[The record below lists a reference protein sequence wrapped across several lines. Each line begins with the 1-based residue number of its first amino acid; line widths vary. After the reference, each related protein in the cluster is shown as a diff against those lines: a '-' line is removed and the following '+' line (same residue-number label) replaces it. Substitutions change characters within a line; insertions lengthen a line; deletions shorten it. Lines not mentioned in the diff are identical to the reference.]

1 MTAVASRS
9 RTVRPRM
16 LGLADQG
23 TRVSHAEFARAKFEE
38 PWRYER
44 VMGRLVVM
52 PPSGDAHVG
61 STEPIRDYLGAY
73 KLSHS
78 DVLEMVVS
86 EAWFFIDEET
96 DRIADIGVYLVSP
109 GAKKPIPK
117 RIPDWVCEIVSAG
130 SEERDYI
137 AKRHEYEQAGVREYV
152 IFDRAQHRATVLRRV
167 RGRFQETQLRPSDTY
182 HTPLLPGLAIPLQAI
197 IG

>member
-1 MTAVASRS
+1 MTATFTRRRPVRS
-9 RTVRPRM
+9 RM

-23 TRVSHAEFARAKFEE
+23 ARVSHAEFARAKFEE

-44 VMGRLVVM
+44 VLGRLVVI
-52 PPSGDAHVG
+52 PPSGDGHV
-61 STEPIRDYLGAY
+61 STHEPIRDDLAAY
-73 KLSHS
+73 KLNHP
-78 DVLEMVVS
+78 DIVEKVVS
-86 EAWFFIDEET
+86 AAWFFIDEET

-117 RIPDWVCEIVSAG
+117 RIPEWACEIVSPG

-152 IFDRAQHRATVLRRV
+152 IFDRTQHRATVLRRV

-182 HTPLLPGLAIPLQAI
+182 HTPLLPSLAIPLQAV